1 MVNTLKELWRRCRI
15 FTRRRRSIKHVR
27 TKATIGWLWF
37 LSHTFQEQIETRL
50 NLHYSVWASYV
61 ACLRQTV
68 VPAHSQKN
76 NTQSSVILSLLKY
89 SHWISAITI
98 SIVPRSTIR
107 FTLTFEQSSHPQF
120 PNSPIRAITSNPIH
134 HSLSQHLISLPSAY
148 YLAPLISQLISLMM
162 NTAASYPVIWP
173 NRITGA
179 LMSHIGLES
188 TRKNGNV
195 ELERVRPL
203 YVMILPLLDQ
213 LWDAIEAV
221 CFTSGYLTISGV

>member
-120 PNSPIRAITSNPIH
+120 SNSSHNVKPNSSF
-134 HSLSQHLISLPSAY
+134 LIS
-148 YLAPLISQLISLMM
+148 
-162 NTAASYPVIWP
+162 T
-173 NRITGA
+173 
-179 LMSHIGLES
+179 SHLFTFSILSSS
-188 TRKNGNV
+188 TNFSTN
-195 ELERVRPL
+195 
-203 YVMILPLLDQ
+203 
-213 LWDAIEAV
+213 
-221 CFTSGYLTISGV
+221 